1 MSTSNQKSPE
11 YLRKTPVQH
20 ERFLCLVSGYLFS
33 RPRLPQCGKVVQRR
47 LRSSNSLPY
56 WISCSLHRPPD
67 ALTVDPITSPW
78 LFDLARKIPTH
89 QRPKKNTMRC
99 MVFFF
104 GIRRLPIF
112 PGRHQPSIFGTTE
125 LNFCVRYGNRWTL
138 SVINTNLLTF
148 VSLLRTVLIILRAA
162 PNVNTFFKK
171 I

>member
-1 MSTSNQKSPE
+1 MHCNCLYSKTIFSTIIDRRSISLDKVKFHSPTANFTIAHIIR
-11 YLRKTPVQH
+11 YDIAIRIRNLRPVKKYKKTPTLLGGH
-20 ERFLCLVSGYLFS
+20 FIC
-33 RPRLPQCGKVVQRR
+33 
-47 LRSSNSLPY
+47 
-56 WISCSLHRPPD
+56 WH
-67 ALTVDPITSPW
+67 
-78 LFDLARKIPTH
+78 
-89 QRPKKNTMRC
+89 
-99 MVFFF
+99 
-104 GIRRLPIF
+104 LPIF

>member
-1 MSTSNQKSPE
+1 MPERNIAIVCIVELSSRPSSTAGRFHLTKSNFTRQRRISLS
-11 YLRKTPVQH
+11 YILSDTMIAIRIRNLRPVKKYKKTPTLLGGH
-20 ERFLCLVSGYLFS
+20 FIC
-33 RPRLPQCGKVVQRR
+33 
-47 LRSSNSLPY
+47 
-56 WISCSLHRPPD
+56 WH
-67 ALTVDPITSPW
+67 
-78 LFDLARKIPTH
+78 
-89 QRPKKNTMRC
+89 
-99 MVFFF
+99 
-104 GIRRLPIF
+104 LPIF

>member
-1 MSTSNQKSPE
+1 MYSKTIFTTIIDRRSISLDKVKFHSPTANFIIVHIIRYDDSNSYQKPSSVKK
-11 YLRKTPVQH
+11 YKKTPTLLGGH
-20 ERFLCLVSGYLFS
+20 FIC
-33 RPRLPQCGKVVQRR
+33 
-47 LRSSNSLPY
+47 
-56 WISCSLHRPPD
+56 WH
-67 ALTVDPITSPW
+67 
-78 LFDLARKIPTH
+78 
-89 QRPKKNTMRC
+89 
-99 MVFFF
+99 
-104 GIRRLPIF
+104 LPIF